1 MRFVTSPRT
10 GNAVARLPEWLCKPA
25 CLAGAMALAT
35 VATVTTVANGQDVS
49 QPARFGAVNLETGFT
64 PDPYIEVI
72 AAGGRDDVSGLADGC
87 TGFIRGDRPDYQVTF
102 SAGTFRLGVFA
113 RSDADTTL
121 VINDPNGGWHCNDDH
136 SDLGGVNPGV
146 VFDDPVSGRYDV
158 WVGLFSADGEDQPA
172 ELLISEGRAPWE
184 PRYGSVALAAGF
196 DPDPHSVEVQA
207 GGADAAGIL
216 SNGCNG
222 FVDGNKPDY
231 AVDYQSGRF
240 SMGMFVLGE
249 VDTTLVVRDPNGGWT
264 CNDDFSEAGGQNPG
278 VQYNDPADGTYSIW
292 VGTYEQRDTG
302 SEVRLLFTERA
313 PPWGGEEPGAEGG
326 EPGLVSSGTGFFVSE
341 NGHILTNQHVIEGC
355 TRTTVQVRGGAAV
368 DAVVL
373 ASNTG
378 VDLALLQTSGP
389 VAAATASFRGSRNV
403 RLGEEVVVY
412 GFPLLGD
419 LSSQGNLTVGIV
431 SALSGLEDDLS
442 RMQLSAQI
450 QPGNSGGPVMD
461 RQGNII
467 GVVVE
472 RANDEY
478 FLEKSG
484 AVPQNVNFAIRDGLA
499 RSFLD
504 TNNVPYAVSE
514 GVERMAI
521 VDIADRAQDFTGVIL
536 CYQ

>member
-1 MRFVTSPRT
+1 MNSPIIQ
-10 GNAVARLPEWLCKPA
+10 A
-25 CLAGAMALAT
+25 CMAGALVLAT
-35 VATVTTVANGQDVS
+35 DAAAQDVS
-49 QPARFGAVNLETGFT
+49 QPPRFGAVTLESGFT
-64 PDPYIEVI
+64 PDPNTNAIT
-72 AAGGRDDVSGLADGC
+72 AGGRDDVSGLANGC
-87 TGFIRGDRPDYQVTF
+87 SGFIRGDRPDYQVSF
-102 SAGTFRLGVFA
+102 SAGSFRLGVFA
-113 RSDADTTL
+113 RSDVDTTL
-121 VINDPNGGWHCNDDH
+121 VINDPDGRWHCNDDH
-136 SDLGGVNPGV
+136 STFGGVNPGLI
-146 VFDDPVSGRYDV
+146 FDDPVSGRYDV

-172 ELLISEGRAPWE
+172 ELLVTEGRAPWE
-184 PRYGSVALAAGF
+184 PRYGSEALSAGF
-196 DPDPHSVEVQA
+196 DPDPVTIEVQA
-207 GGADAAGIL
+207 GGADAASSL
-216 SNGCNG
+216 SDGCSG
-222 FVDGNKPDY
+222 FVEANKPDY
-231 AVDYQSGRF
+231 AVDYQSGEF
-240 SMGMFVLGE
+240 SMSMFVLGD
-249 VDTTLVVRDPNGGWT
+249 VDTTLLVRDPNGGWA

-278 VQYNDPADGTYSIW
+278 LQYGEPADGTYSIW
-292 VGTYEQRDTG
+292 VGAYEQSDTG
-302 SEVRLLFTERA
+302 AEVQLLITELL
-313 PPWGGEEPGAEGG
+313 PPWDGDDAGTGGGGGEA
-326 EPGLVSSGTGFFVSE
+326 GLVSSGTGFFVSE
-341 NGHILTNQHVIEGC
+341 SGHVLTNQHVIEGC

-378 VDLALLQTSGP
+378 VDLALLQTSSP
-389 VAAATASFRGSRNV
+389 VAAATASFRSQNV

-431 SALSGLEDDLS
+431 SALSGLDDDLS

-461 RQGNII
+461 RRGNII

-472 RANDEY
+472 TANDEY

-504 TNNVPYAVSE
+504 TNNVPYAVSNSAE
-514 GVERMAI
+514 TMAI